1 MPSLASSFF
10 PPATLAGLTFS
21 NGLNPVSL
29 HAFRILCCH
38 WVLFLPILL
47 HSSWS
52 YYFPGGF
59 PSPFQLENSDA
70 VSACPL
76 HKPLII
82 VLITLQ
88 SQICLSSLSF
98 VVSKLQRREMYRP
111 LPAFLGTRWH
121 SKKCIL
127 IDSTWA
133 PSLFALVIQ
142 YESCCP
148 CSKFLHTACLCLACP
163 PHYAHSLLWC
173 FCWESQSPLAKPD
186 AWTAFPL
193 CSHCPCYMS
202 VLL

>member
-1 MPSLASSFF
+1 MPSESYVATECFFF
-10 PPATLAGLTFS
+10 PSCCTPADHITFLEGFPHHFSLRTVTLFQHAHYTSPSL
-21 NGLNPVSL
+21 LYSL
-29 HAFRILCCH
+29 HCN
-38 WVLFLPILL
+38 P
-47 HSSWS
+47 
-52 YYFPGGF
+52 
-59 PSPFQLENSDA
+59 
-70 VSACPL
+70 
-76 HKPLII
+76 
-82 VLITLQ
+82 
-88 SQICLSSLSF
+88 ICLSSLSF
-98 VVSKLQRREMYRP
+98 EVSKLQRREMYRP